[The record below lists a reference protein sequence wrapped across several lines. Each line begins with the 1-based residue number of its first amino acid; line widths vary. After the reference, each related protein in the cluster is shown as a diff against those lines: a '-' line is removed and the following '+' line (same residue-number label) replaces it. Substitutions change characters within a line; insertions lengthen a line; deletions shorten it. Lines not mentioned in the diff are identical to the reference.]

1 VRGDQKAMKYRADID
16 GLRAL
21 AVIPVV
27 FYHLD
32 VARFSGG
39 FVGVDIF
46 FVISGFLISTIL
58 CGEMQAGTYNIVKF
72 YERRIRRIF
81 PALFS
86 VLAATMIGA
95 WYLYLPAQFTE
106 FSRSVV
112 AAAFFVSNIF
122 YYSKFDYFDSFSSES
137 PLLHTWSLAVEEQF
151 YIVFPI
157 LLWLIFRYLQKYRA
171 QAVFLIC
178 VVSFAY
184 SGWLLKTD
192 STAAF
197 YMATSRT
204 WELGIGAFLAIA
216 NIPTMRPRF
225 LNEGLGIIGLGLL
238 VFSYHYYSAND
249 AFTGPSLAVPC
260 LGAALLI
267 YTGKQGTL
275 AARILSLKPL
285 VWIGFVS
292 YSLYLWH
299 WPLIVFYEYYFI
311 KTPDTLLFADKAML
325 LALSTALAFLS
336 WRYIEKPFR
345 QKGVFSTR
353 RIFQVSACAMAA
365 ITLSASVVLAFDGI
379 PERFTLPV
387 DKMASFLSYNALTP
401 MREGKCFLTSRFM
414 SMALFDKNDCL
425 RMDKSR
431 PNYLLIGDSHA
442 ADLWAGLHDRFPSIN
457 VMQATASGCKPIVS
471 SGGQPRCKDLIN
483 FIFKDF
489 LPTHHVDGLIL
500 SARWGDYDVAG
511 VSETVKVMRKY
522 ATRVIVMGPT
532 IEYKRPLPELLARRL
547 LPDQGNVLSEAE
559 NYGQIAELDHR
570 MAAALGGHYISIL
583 HLLCRNEQCT
593 TADKNGNPLQ
603 FDYDHLTQFGSDY
616 VASLTKITRSN

>member
-1 VRGDQKAMKYRADID
+1 MKYRADID

-39 FVGVDIF
+39 FVGVDVF

-95 WYLYLPAQFTE
+95 WYLYLPTQFTE

-122 YYSKFDYFDSFSSES
+122 YYSKFNYFESFSSES

-171 QAVFLIC
+171 HAVFLIC
-178 VVSFAY
+178 AVSFAY
-184 SGWLLKTD
+184 SGWLLNTD

-197 YMATSRT
+197 YMATSRA
-204 WELGIGAFLAIA
+204 WELGIGAFLAMA
-216 NIPTMRPRF
+216 DIPAMRARF
-225 LNEGLGIIGLGLL
+225 VNEGLGILGLGLL
-238 VFSYHYYSAND
+238 VFSYHHYSASD

-267 YTGKQGTL
+267 YTGKQGTF

-311 KTPDTLLFADKAML
+311 KTPETLLFTDKAML

-336 WRYIEKPFR
+336 WHCIERPFR
-345 QKGVFSTR
+345 QKGVLSTR
-353 RIFQVSACAMAA
+353 RIFQISAGAMAA
-365 ITLSASVVLAFDGI
+365 ITVSASAVLAFDGM
-379 PERFTLPV
+379 PERFTSPV
-387 DKMASFLSYNALTP
+387 DKMASFLSYNALTS
-401 MREGKCFLTSRFM
+401 MREGKCFLTSRFVSM
-414 SMALFDKNDCL
+414 SSFDKNDCL

-442 ADLWAGLHDRFPSIN
+442 ADLWAGLHDRFPGIN
-457 VMQATASGCKPIVS
+457 VMQATASGCRPIQG
-471 SGGQPRCKDLIN
+471 SGGEPRCTNLMN
-483 FIFKDF
+483 FIFTNF
-489 LPTHHVDGLIL
+489 LPAHHVDGLVL
-500 SARWGDYDVAG
+500 SARWEDRDAPG
-511 VSETVKVMRKY
+511 VSETVKAMRKY

-559 NYGQIAELDHR
+559 NYGRIAELDR
-570 MAAALGGHYISIL
+570 SMAAALDGHYISIL
-583 HLLCRNEQCT
+583 HLLCRDERCAT
-593 TADKNGNPLQ
+593 TDKNGNPLQ
-603 FDYDHLTQFGSDY
+603 FDDDHLTQFGSDY
-616 VASLTKITRSN
+616 VASLTKITRSK

>member
-1 VRGDQKAMKYRADID
+1 MKYRADID

-21 AVIPVV
+21 AVVPVL
-27 FYHLD
+27 FFHLG

-39 FVGVDIF
+39 FVGVDVF

-58 CGEMQAGTYNIVKF
+58 CGEMRAGTYSIINF

-95 WYLYLPAQFTE
+95 WCLYLPAQFAE

-157 LLWLIFRYLQKYRA
+157 LLWLIFRYLRKYRA
-171 QAVFLIC
+171 HAVFLIC
-178 VVSFAY
+178 LASFVY

-192 STAAF
+192 SSATF

-204 WELGIGAFLAIA
+204 WELGTGAFLAVA
-216 NIPTMRPRF
+216 GIPALRTRF
-225 LNEGLGIIGLGLL
+225 LNEGLGILGLGLL
-238 VFSYHYYSAND
+238 IYSYYHYSAD
-249 AFTGPSLAVPC
+249 AAFTGPTLAIPC

-267 YTGKQGTL
+267 YSGKQGTL

-285 VWIGFVS
+285 VWIGFIS

-311 KTPDTLLFADKAML
+311 KAPDGLSFADKVML
-325 LALSTALAFLS
+325 LALSVVLAVLS

-345 QKGVFSTR
+345 QKGGFSAR
-353 RIFQVSACAMAA
+353 RIFQVSAGAMAA
-365 ITLSASVVLAFDGI
+365 IALSASAVLALDGV
-379 PERFTLPV
+379 PGRFAMPV
-387 DKMASFLSYNALTP
+387 DKMASFLSYDALKP
-401 MREGKCFLTSRFM
+401 MREGKCFLTSHFT
-414 SMALFDKNDCL
+414 SMASFDKNDCL

-442 ADLWAGLHDRFPSIN
+442 ADLWAGLHDSFPGVN
-457 VMQATASGCKPIVS
+457 VMQATASGCRPIMG
-471 SGGQPRCKDLIN
+471 SGGEPRCTNLMN
-483 FIFKDF
+483 FIFTDF

-500 SARWGDYDVAG
+500 SARWEDHDAPG
-511 VSETVKVMRKY
+511 VSGTVKAMQGY
-522 ATRVIVMGPT
+522 ATRVIVMGPV

-547 LPDQGNVLSEAE
+547 LRDQDNMLSEAQ
-559 NYGQIAELDHR
+559 NYSRIAERDHR
-570 MAAALGGHYISIL
+570 MAAALGDHYISVL
-583 HLLCRNEQCT
+583 HLLCRTERCT
-593 TADKNGNPLQ
+593 TTDKNGDPVQ
-603 FDYDHLTQFGSDY
+603 FDTDHLTQSGSDY
-616 VASLTKITRSN
+616 VASLTKIIQSK